1 MKVIPP
7 YFVDVAVFSVTIWK
21 FEFHCSFVALRIPSL
36 QNFHSVSNYFNRQ
49 FSHVNLSLVVGLGSR
64 PIQKE

>member
-7 YFVDVAVFSVTIWK
+7 YFVDVAVFFVTIWE
-21 FEFHCSFVALRIPSL
+21 FEFHCSFVAFRIL
-36 QNFHSVSNYFNRQ
+36 YKIVYSVSNYFNRQ
-49 FSHVNLSLVVGLGSR
+49 FSHVNLSLVVGLGSL